1 MRTSFRIAGSLFLA
15 TIFIA
20 SIVTDADAR
29 RRWRRHFRSA
39 PPVQTEMLGLQRG
52 DGGLC
57 QNILRDIDPGILA
70 CSRLIESSRD
80 PKIRFVMTF
89 LRAQGFTAKGDY
101 DSALRDFDDAI
112 RMNDVL
118 RINTNGVIFQGRG
131 WALVNKGEFDRAI
144 ADYDEAVK
152 QAPDTA
158 AFLVDRGVAHSK
170 RGNFDLAIHDLD
182 EAIRIEPKLA
192 NSYMHRAIAFQKRGA
207 VDRAIRD
214 LDEALRINNK
224 YVQAYNLRGEFYVA
238 RGELDR
244 AIRDFDEAIRLDSR
258 NTAAYINRGEA
269 YAKQEQYDRA
279 IKDYNEAIWTDS
291 KSSKA
296 YVGRASAYEKRG
308 DLERARRDY
317 DEALIIDAKDKTA
330 LKGRSIV
337 FFKRGD
343 FLRGFDDAKE
353 ATKLDRRDLSVPSD
367 YEAALLAGELLKD
380 RKQFNECVEVLTRGI
395 DSILVQQK
403 VNYEIYYQRATCYGE
418 SKQFDKAE
426 TDLKK
431 ALELFPDQPQVL
443 NQLGYTMV
451 ERGTELQEGLKLIS
465 RAVELKSDDSRIVDS
480 FGWAL
485 YKLGQFE
492 DSVRYLRR
500 AADIEPEDAVI
511 QDHLGD
517 AYWKVNRKGEAYR
530 SWERARERVRT
541 VATDK
546 VDLAKIEEKIRYGLA
561 ERPAQPSRPD
571 NIAAL
576 PGTPPVQPPALPP
589 LPTQPVAVPAV
600 SPPPTQNAALPALPR
615 PAERRVALVIGASSY
630 KNVTPLRNPRK
641 DADAMT
647 IALRTLGFEVTTK
660 MDPTK
665 ADLDQTLRAFGR
677 DSTGADWA
685 LVYFA
690 GHGVELGGQNYLI
703 PVDAE
708 LKVDKDVHYETMP
721 LDYVVNS
728 IGDAKKLRL
737 VVLDACRNNPFL
749 EKMARTIATRA
760 VSRGLNKADYG
771 GTMVAFAAK
780 AGDVALDGDGDGN
793 SPFVSSLIRNMQS
806 PGVELRKLFGRV
818 RDEVMRETKNQQ
830 VPHTYGDVG
839 GEDFYFVPPK

>member
-1 MRTSFRIAGSLFLA
+1 MRPSFKIAGSLFLA
-15 TIFIA
+15 AIFIA
-20 SIVTDADAR
+20 SLVDDADAR
-29 RRWRRHFRSA
+29 RRWRRSFRAA
-39 PPVQTEMLGLQRG
+39 PPVQTEMLALQRG
-52 DGGLC
+52 DGAVC
-57 QNILRDIDPGILA
+57 QNILRGEVEAGLVACTRVID
-70 CSRLIESSRD
+70 SSPRD
-80 PKIRFVMTF
+80 PKARFFATF
-89 LRAQGFTAKGDY
+89 FRAQGYTTKGDY
-101 DSALRDFDDAI
+101 DSALRDFDDAM

-118 RINTNGVIFQGRG
+118 RINTGGLIYQGRG
-131 WALVNKGEFDRAI
+131 WALVNKGEFERAI
-144 ADYDEAVK
+144 ADYDEAIK
-152 QAPDTA
+152 QAPNTA

-170 RGNFDLAIHDLD
+170 GGNFDLAIQDLD

-238 RGELDR
+238 RGEVDR

-258 NTAAYINRGEA
+258 YTAAYINRGEA

-317 DEALIIDAKDKTA
+317 DEALIIDGKDKTA

-426 TDLKK
+426 TDLRK

-451 ERGTELQEGLKLIS
+451 ERGTDLSEGIKLIS
-465 RAVELKSDDSRIVDS
+465 RAVELKSEDGHIVDS
-480 FGWAL
+480 LGWAL
-485 YKLGQFE
+485 YKLGQF
-492 DSVRYLRR
+492 DDALRYIRR
-500 AADIEPEDAVI
+500 AADVEPDDAVI

-530 SWERARERVRT
+530 AWERARERARA
-541 VATDK
+541 VAQDK
-546 VDLAKIEEKIRYGLA
+546 VDLAKIEEKIRYGLT
-561 ERPAQPSRPD
+561 ERPAQQPQ
-571 NIAAL
+571 AVA
-576 PGTPPVQPPALPP
+576 TPPAVQPPALPP
-589 LPTQPVAVPAV
+589 VPVQSVNVQPSAAAAAPL
-600 SPPPTQNAALPALPR
+600 ALPSTAVLPR
-615 PAERRVALVIGASSY
+615 PAERRIALVIGASAY
-630 KNVTPLRNPRK
+630 KNVSPLRNPRR
-641 DADAMT
+641 DAEAMT
-647 IALRTLGFEVTTK
+647 IALRRLGFEVTTK
-660 MDPTK
+660 MDPSQP
-665 ADLDQTLRAFGR
+665 DLQQAMRAFSK
-677 DSTGADWA
+677 DASAADWA
-685 LVYFA
+685 LVYYA
-690 GHGVELGGQNYLI
+690 GHGIEIGGQNYLI
-703 PVDAE
+703 PIDAE
-708 LKVDKDVHYETMP
+708 LKVDKDVVHETMP
-721 LDYVVNS
+721 LEHVLNAV
-728 IGDAKKLRL
+728 GGAKKLRV
-737 VVLDACRNNPFL
+737 VVLDACRDNPFL
-749 EKMARTIATRA
+749 ETMARTLASRSIG
-760 VSRGLNKADYG
+760 RGLVQIQPVESV
-771 GTMVAFAAK
+771 VAYAAK
-780 AGDVALDGDGDGN
+780 QGQVALDGNGEN
-793 SPFVSSLIRNMQS
+793 SPYVSALIREMQV
-806 PGVELRKLFGRV
+806 PGVDIRKMFGRV
-818 RDEVMRETKNQQ
+818 RDEVLRETRNAQE
-830 VPHTYGDVG
+830 PYFYGSIG
-839 GEDFYFVPPK
+839 GDDFYFASK